1 MHVLHQQEEAKKDDK
16 KDKKDD
22 KKDDKEKDF
31 TSKQAVAVLGI
42 ALIAMGEDIGSEMAY
57 RSFGHLVSYIRVL
70 FNFISFK

>member
-1 MHVLHQQEEAKKDDK
+1 MVDLFYFIFCYQEETKDKKDDK
-16 KDKKDD
+16 SKKDD

-57 RSFGHLVSYIRVL
+57 RSFGHLV
-70 FNFISFK
+70 